1 MKTCY
6 LVLSLLLI
14 ALQLRLWA
22 GEGSLAEVHQLE
34 RQIALQEAENE
45 RLLIRNDLL
54 RAEVV
59 DLRNS
64 VGSIE
69 ERARSELGMIRSGE
83 TFFLLVPGAPDAGG

>member
-6 LVLSLLLI
+6 ALLSLLLI
-14 ALQLRLWA
+14 ALQVRLWA

-45 RLLIRNDLL
+45 RLLVRNTLL
-54 RAEVV
+54 RAEVE
-59 DLRNS
+59 DLRGS

-69 ERARSELGMIRSGE
+69 ERARAELGMIRRGE
-83 TFFLLVPGAPDAGG
+83 TFFLLVPGEADTGG